1 VLLLALTGTAEPSV
15 PASAPYLDF
24 RQQTLEY
31 HGPDHPTSDTHG
43 ITVGWFGPYATGA
56 PGAEAWWV
64 AQLAV
69 DQANAAREPDA
80 QPVRLRSCWTDDPW
94 GSGAAQL
101 VRMVYHQKPVALL
114 GSLDS
119 AATHLAEQI
128 AAKANLVLISPV
140 ATDKTATLAGLPWMF
155 ACAPSDAAV
164 ANALV
169 DAILNPV
176 TPPLTT
182 LALLAATDHES
193 RMLTREVMNTFSRRG
208 RLPDLQFLLSPGTE
222 KIETQLAA
230 LESAQPSAVIILAS
244 PDDAARWVIA
254 LRERLPQAKLY
265 GGPAFGRHEFLSR
278 AGPAAEDVLFPVLFC
293 PDDASPGARRFR
305 EIFHARFGRA
315 PDYLE
320 ALTYDATRLLLEA
333 LQRAGPRRAALRLA
347 LADLSPWVGI
357 AGSITFDGTGQNT
370 RGELS
375 MGTYR
380 NGLLKP
386 GGLASD
392 AFGATTFL
400 TPTLN
405 QTTLP

>member
-1 VLLLALTGTAEPSV
+1 VTGTAEPSA

-31 HGPDHPTSDTHG
+31 HGPDHPPSHTNT
-43 ITVGWFGPYATGA
+43 ITVGWFGPYAQGA
-56 PGAEAWWV
+56 PGADAWCV
-64 AQLAV
+64 ARLAV
-69 DQANAAREPDA
+69 DEANTAREPDA
-80 QPVRLRSCWTDDPW
+80 PPVRLVPCWADDPW

-101 VRMVYHQKPVALL
+101 ARMVYHEEPVALL

-128 AAKANLVLISPV
+128 AAKANLVLLSPV
-140 ATDKTATLAGLPWMF
+140 TTDKTATLAGLPWMF

-176 TPPLTT
+176 TPPLPT
-182 LALLAATDHES
+182 LALLATTDHES

-208 RLPDLQFLLSPGTE
+208 RLPDLQFLLPPGADQ
-222 KIETQLAA
+222 IENQLAA
-230 LESAQPSAVIILAS
+230 LESAQPSAVLILAP

-254 LRERLPQAKLY
+254 LGERLPQAVLF
-265 GGPAFGRHEFLSR
+265 GGPAFGRHEFLTR
-278 AGPAAEDVLFPVLFC
+278 AGTAAEDVFLPVLFP
-293 PDDASPGARRFR
+293 PDATTSAAQRFR
-305 EIFHARFGRA
+305 ELFHARFGRA
-315 PDYLE
+315 PDYVE

-333 LQRAGPRRAALRLA
+333 LQRAGPRRAAVRQA
-347 LADLSPWVGI
+347 LADLSPWMGI
-357 AGSITFDGTGQNT
+357 AGTITFDGTGQNT
-370 RGELS
+370 RAELS

-386 GGLASD
+386 GGLAPD
-392 AFGATTFL
+392 ASGATTCL
-400 TPTLN
+400 TPTSN